1 MAYGFESMHPDLAR
15 FQELKNRKTREG
27 RTVEESFEPVLIHHP
42 GEQWEYSPGID
53 WAGKMVERVNGDMKL
68 GEYMQRHIFDPL
80 GIRDMTFSISARQDM
95 QCRLVQ
101 CWERSETGGMKKAH
115 YSMRPQPVE
124 EHFGGGGLYASAID
138 LLKVYRAIL
147 QKDCRILGEEMVDLM
162 FTPQLQHTIGL
173 DNLANCPPSY
183 TNSILNSVPSTIPI
197 NFGLGGLLNLQSVVG
212 RRGSHSLTW
221 SGVANCYWWIDP
233 QNGIAGVYLS
243 QLLPPGEPEAVELL
257 SKFEETV
264 YSFIAGK

>member
-1 MAYGFESMHPDLAR
+1 
-15 FQELKNRKTREG
+15 
-27 RTVEESFEPVLIHHP
+27 
-42 GEQWEYSPGID
+42 
-53 WAGKMVERVNGDMKL
+53 MKL

-80 GIRDMTFSISARQDM
+80 GIKDMTFSISARQDM

-124 EHFGGGGLYASAID
+124 EHFGGGGLYASATD

-221 SGVANCYWWIDP
+221 SGVANCYW
-233 QNGIAGVYLS
+233 VRS
-243 QLLPPGEPEAVELL
+243 SLPIE
-257 SKFEETV
+257 S
-264 YSFIAGK
+264 